1 MTLARFQSTAVDTSG
16 NVIAGASVTVRSQ
29 STGNVVS
36 IFSDRAGTVSLANPF
51 TTDANGFFAFHVAGG
66 TYRITIS
73 DGSTNSEITF
83 VGVGRVQE
91 NEVIQVSS
99 AGNVGIGT
107 SSPEVKLDVL
117 GSAGILIRASNGTVT
132 QFVGYPASDIAYHG
146 TTTNHPMGFISNDTE
161 RMRITSAG
169 NVGIGTSN
177 PLAFL
182 SIGPDTISDGQVQ
195 AQMSA
200 PSGAARYWGVNKDT
214 GYGALF
220 GFANSAGGFTGGQIT
235 VVSND
240 PLALFTNN
248 NETMRITSAGN
259 VGIGTSSPDASA
271 LLDVTSTVG
280 GVLFPRM
287 TSTQRDAIG
296 SPANGLVLYNTTTD
310 KLQVRAG
317 GSWVDLH

>member
-1 MTLARFQSTAVDTSG
+1 
-16 NVIAGASVTVRSQ
+16 
-29 STGNVVS
+29 VS

-107 SSPEVKLDVL
+107 SSPSVTLDVRGSSGIVTFL
-117 GSAGILIRASNGTVT
+117 GGDPAAAVSAPHVVARA
-132 QFVGYPASDIAYHG
+132 
-146 TTTNHPMGFISNDTE
+146 TTGFSSSPVYTFWFQGDTGISNPANNTIGFMTANVE

-200 PSGAARYWGVNKDT
+200 PSGEARYWGVNKDT

-240 PLALFTNN
+240 PLALLTNN
-248 NETMRITSAGN
+248 TERMRIDSAGN

>member
-146 TTTNHPMGFISNDTE
+146 TVTNHPMGFISNDTE
-161 RMRITSAG
+161 R
-169 NVGIGTSN
+169 
-177 PLAFL
+177 
-182 SIGPDTISDGQVQ
+182 
-195 AQMSA
+195 
-200 PSGAARYWGVNKDT
+200 
-214 GYGALF
+214 
-220 GFANSAGGFTGGQIT
+220 
-235 VVSND
+235 
-240 PLALFTNN
+240 
-248 NETMRITSAGN
+248 MRITSAGN

-296 SPANGLVLYNTTTD
+296 SPANGLVLYNTTTN